1 MDYFDKLYQKIEE
14 IRGSGS
20 VVEELSLY
28 SQRYNFVRNYSWAF
42 PSQDA
47 VNEIVSFVGKNNSLL
62 ECGAGNGLW
71 ASLIQKEGIHVV
83 ATDQKPCYK
92 FYSVEGIDSVAAIKK
107 YNDINTLM
115 LCWPSYD
122 DPMGFNTLSTF
133 TGNKLIYIGEGDGG
147 CTGDDKFHDLLR
159 EEWKEVKEIDIR
171 QWIGIHD
178 AMFFFERK

>member
-1 MDYFDKLYQKIEE
+1 
-14 IRGSGS
+14 
-20 VVEELSLY
+20 
-28 SQRYNFVRNYSWAF
+28 
-42 PSQDA
+42 
-47 VNEIVSFVGKNNSLL
+47 
-62 ECGAGNGLW
+62 
-71 ASLIQKEGIHVV
+71 
-83 ATDQKPCYK
+83 
-92 FYSVEGIDSVAAIKK
+92 
-107 YNDINTLM
+107 M